1 MKLVLSYQSLKI
13 IERIGLTDYS
23 SNMKTGIKVGDILSE
38 LSHYIVRGINPDGSV
53 QVVHKERGDIV
64 NIGKFYVEKYIKS
77 GDNYDKEV
85 EVTRED
91 KKDGTL
97 GIRSIWEN
105 IHSGQV
111 FTVCFKKQN
120 KPKSKRKLQEEI
132 DAIVEQ
138 FSNSIDTVKNNKK
151 GVANAAKNLITELVN
166 NPVLPYE
173 EGEERVLRG
182 FKIQFESRD
191 GRYDCVD
198 MDITRT
204 DKESGIR
211 PVNVLTIKWLI
222 YNGVKY
228 VVE

>member
-1 MKLVLSYQSLKI
+1 MIEKIQELKEGSVI
-13 IERIGLTDYS
+13 
-23 SNMKTGIKVGDILSE
+23 SE
-38 LSHYIVRGINPDGSV
+38 SSHYIVKSIAGSTARLTHYESGEEV
-53 QVVHKERGDIV
+53 QVGMSYLK
-64 NIGKFYVEKYIKS
+64 
-77 GDNYDKEV
+77 NYTNSADLFETTVK
-85 EVTRED
+85 VTKED

-111 FTVCFKKQN
+111 FTVCFKKQD

-138 FSNSIDTVKNNKK
+138 FSNGIDRVKNSKK
-151 GVANAAKNLITELVN
+151 GVANAAKYFIAELIN

-173 EGEERVLRG
+173 EGEDRVLRG
-182 FKIQFESRD
+182 YKVQFASRD

-198 MDITRT
+198 MDIVRT

-211 PVNVLTIKWLI
+211 PVNINTIKYLI
-222 YNGVKY
+222 FDGVKY
-228 VVE
+228 VVK

>member
-1 MKLVLSYQSLKI
+1 MAIEQINQLKQGSI
-13 IERIGLTDYS
+13 I
-23 SNMKTGIKVGDILSE
+23 SE
-38 LSHYIVRGINPDGSV
+38 SSHYIVNRVSGSTAWLTHFESGEEV
-53 QVVHKERGDIV
+53 Q
-64 NIGKFYVEKYIKS
+64 IGMSYLK
-77 GDNYDKEV
+77 NYTNSADLFETTVK
-85 EVTRED
+85 VTKED

-111 FTVCFKKQN
+111 FTVCFKKQD

-151 GVANAAKNLITELVN
+151 GVANAAKNLVTELVN

-173 EGEERVLRG
+173 EGEDRVLRG
-182 FKIQFESRD
+182 YKIQFESRD
-191 GRYDCVD
+191 GRYNCID
-198 MDITRT
+198 MDIQQT
-204 DKESGIR
+204 DKEFGVR
-211 PVNVLTIKWLI
+211 PVNINTIKYLI
-222 YNGVKY
+222 FGGVKY

>member
-1 MKLVLSYQSLKI
+1 MIEQINQLKRGSI
-13 IERIGLTDYS
+13 I
-23 SNMKTGIKVGDILSE
+23 SE
-38 LSHYIVRGINPDGSV
+38 SSHYIVNRVSGSTAWLTHFESGEEV
-53 QVVHKERGDIV
+53 Q
-64 NIGKFYVEKYIKS
+64 IGMSYLK
-77 GDNYDKEV
+77 NYTNSADLYDTTV
-85 EVTRED
+85 EVTKED

-111 FTVCFKKQN
+111 FTVCFKKQD

-138 FSNSIDTVKNNKK
+138 FSNGIDRVKNSKK
-151 GVANAAKNLITELVN
+151 GVANAAKYFIAELIN

-173 EGEERVLRG
+173 EGEDRVLRG
-182 FKIQFESRD
+182 YKVQFASRD

-198 MDITRT
+198 MDIVRT

-211 PVNVLTIKWLI
+211 PVNINTIKYLI
-222 YNGVKY
+222 FDGVKY
-228 VVE
+228 VVK

>member
-1 MKLVLSYQSLKI
+1 MIEQINQLKQGSI
-13 IERIGLTDYS
+13 I
-23 SNMKTGIKVGDILSE
+23 SE
-38 LSHYIVRGINPDGSV
+38 SSHYIVNRVSGPNAWLTHFESGEE
-53 QVVHKERGDIV
+53 VH
-64 NIGKFYVEKYIKS
+64 IGMSYLK
-77 GDNYDKEV
+77 NYTNSADLFETTVK
-85 EVTRED
+85 VTKED

-111 FTVCFKKQN
+111 FTVCFKKQD
-120 KPKSKRKLQEEI
+120 KPKSKRELQEEI

-138 FSNSIDTVKNNKK
+138 FSNIIDTVKNNKK

-173 EGEERVLRG
+173 EGEDRVLRG
-182 FKIQFESRD
+182 YKIQFESRD

-198 MDITRT
+198 MDITKT

-211 PVNVLTIKWLI
+211 PVNILTIKWLI
-222 YNGVKY
+222 FNGIKY
-228 VVE
+228 IVE

>member
-1 MKLVLSYQSLKI
+1 MIEKINQLKQGSI
-13 IERIGLTDYS
+13 I
-23 SNMKTGIKVGDILSE
+23 SE
-38 LSHYIVRGINPDGSV
+38 SSHYIVNKVSNSNAWLTHFESGEEV
-53 QVVHKERGDIV
+53 Q
-64 NIGKFYVEKYIKS
+64 IGMSYLKHYTDSADFYNEEIK
-77 GDNYDKEV
+77 
-85 EVTRED
+85 VTKED

-111 FTVCFKKQN
+111 FTVCFKKQD
-120 KPKSKRKLQEEI
+120 KPKSQKKLNAEISSLIESFSNEI
-132 DAIVEQ
+132 D
-138 FSNSIDTVKNNKK
+138 NVKNNKK
-151 GVANAAKNLITELVN
+151 GVANCAKQLIEELVN
-166 NPVLPYE
+166 NPILPYE

-182 FKIQFESRD
+182 YKIQFSSRD

-198 MDITRT
+198 MDITKT

-211 PVNVLTIKWLI
+211 PVNINTIRYLI

>member
-1 MKLVLSYQSLKI
+1 
-13 IERIGLTDYS
+13 
-23 SNMKTGIKVGDILSE
+23 MKTGIAVNDVLSE
-38 LSHYIVRGINPDGSV
+38 VSHYRVIGINADDSIR
-53 QVVHKERGDIV
+53 VVHTESGDVV
-64 NIGKFYVEKYIKS
+64 NIGRTYVQNYIKS
-77 GDNYDKEV
+77 GDNFVEEV
-85 EVTRED
+85 KVTKED

-97 GIRSIWEN
+97 GIRSIFEG

-111 FTVCFKKQN
+111 FTVCFKKQD

-132 DAIVEQ
+132 DAIIEQ

-151 GVANAAKNLITELVN
+151 GVANAAKNLVTELVN
-166 NPVLPYE
+166 NPILPYE

-182 FKIQFESRD
+182 YKIQFESRD

-198 MDITRT
+198 MDITKT

-211 PVNVLTIKWLI
+211 PVNILSIKWLI

-228 VVE
+228 IVE